1 MKPPPF
7 EYHAAGSV
15 DEAVALLAEHGDE
28 AKVLAGGQSLLPLLS
43 LRLARP
49 SQIVDVNDL
58 TELSAIENGSG
69 LRLGA
74 LVRHREVE
82 RSPAVRAANPL
93 VSDAV
98 RFIGHTAIRNRG
110 TIGGSLAHADPA
122 AELPTVALALEATI
136 EVRSTRG
143 SREITADR
151 FFEGFLTTVLEP
163 DELVTAVRVPTQP
176 RGTGWSFREF
186 SRRSGD
192 FAIAGVAATLAL
204 GGDGRVAEARLAFS
218 GVASVPIRAEEAERA
233 LVGPAPT
240 DATWAEAGQQAV
252 RDLDPPGD
260 LHGSTAYRRHL
271 AAVLAEDALREA
283 HGRAEENR

>member
-15 DEAVALLAEHGDE
+15 DEVVALLAEYGDE

-49 SQIVDVNDL
+49 SQIVDVNGL
-58 TELSAIENGSG
+58 TELSTIDNGSD

-82 RSPAVRAANPL
+82 RSSTVRGANPL

-110 TIGGSLAHADPA
+110 TVGGSLAHADPA
-122 AELPTVALALEATI
+122 AELPAVALALGATI
-136 EVRSTRG
+136 EARSVRG
-143 SREITADR
+143 GREVSADR
-151 FFEGFLTTVLEP
+151 FFEGFLTTALEP
-163 DELVTAVRVPTQP
+163 DELVTAVRVPAQP
-176 RGTGWSFREF
+176 RGTGSSFREF

-192 FAIAGVAATLAL
+192 FAIAGVATTVGL
-204 GGDGRVAEARLAFS
+204 GTDGRIAEARIAFS
-218 GVASVPIRAEEAERA
+218 GVASVPVRAEEAERA
-233 LVGPAPT
+233 LVGQAPT
-240 DATWAEAGQQAV
+240 DATWPEAGQQAA
-252 RDLDPPGD
+252 RHLDPPGD

-271 AAVLAEDALREA
+271 AAVLAEEALREA
-283 HGRAEENR
+283 HRRAEENQ